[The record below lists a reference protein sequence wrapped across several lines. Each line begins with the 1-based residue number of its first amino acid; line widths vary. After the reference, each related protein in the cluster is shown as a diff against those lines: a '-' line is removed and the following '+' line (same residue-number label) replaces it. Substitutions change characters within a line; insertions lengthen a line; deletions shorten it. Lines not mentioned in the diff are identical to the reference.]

1 MLRTTILLM
10 VAVCLTMTAHA
21 HCNWTIKQC
30 RAHYGKDYPAPNER
44 NGLSEKWLFHT
55 TIHGVKVDIYVD
67 AFAEMYGGQVWRIQY
82 VNTSGKPFP
91 STLELQLMQ
100 DNFPGLT
107 WTPEGAPQLYVCGF
121 NQQLD
126 DGTWSHSSTLPAI
139 EADEVDD
146 TITIGWD
153 KCPG

>member
-1 MLRTTILLM
+1 MR
-10 VAVCLTMTAHA
+10 
-21 HCNWTIKQC
+21 
-30 RAHYGKDYPAPNER
+30 ER
-44 NGLSEKWLFHT
+44 YLFHT
-55 TIHGVKVDIYVD
+55 TIQGVKVDIYVD
-67 AFAEMYGGQVWRIQY
+67 AFGEMYGGQVWRAQY

-107 WTPEGAPQLYVCGF
+107 WRPKGAPQLYTTGV
-121 NQQLD
+121 NQQSN
-126 DGTWSHSSTLPAI
+126 DGTWRYEPGAAEI
-139 EADEVDD
+139 EADEFDD